1 MAKNE
6 VVVVRVAKDPV
17 LSTSKATT
25 KNPNG
30 LQMLKMSLVE
40 DTVDGPKW
48 YDGVVFGP
56 LADVLA
62 PVLKKG
68 TDFKAVGPVQMK
80 EYLNKAGQTKTQLS
94 LIVNKAILEGG
105 VEYDKFSRPTKVEEK
120 KPDAPF

>member
-6 VVVVRVAKDPV
+6 VVVVRVTKDPV

-25 KNPNG
+25 KNPKG

-48 YDGVVFGP
+48 YDGVVFGS

-62 PVLKKG
+62 PILKKG
-68 TDFKAVGPVQMK
+68 MDFKAVGPIQMK
-80 EYLNKAGQTKTQLS
+80 EYLNKQGQTKTQLS

-105 VEYDKFSRPTKVEEK
+105 LEYDKFSKVAEAK
-120 KPDAPF
+120 KEDAPF